1 MYTAPRPTLPD
12 APGGASVQSDR
23 TGPGRPGARVVG
35 PTALLL
41 GITSALTDAS
51 TEMVAAVLP
60 VFLTLQLGLTPLQF
74 GFVDGLY
81 QGASVLVR
89 VLAGYVSDR
98 WRRLKLVAASGYAL
112 SAASKFALLGVGTS
126 LPLISAAVA
135 ADRTGKG
142 IRSAPR
148 DALIAA
154 DTHPSALGRAFGL
167 HRALDTAGA
176 AAGPLLAFAVLAL
189 APGDYDAVFLV
200 SACLAVVGLAVLVL
214 LVRERPERLVRP
226 DRPASLRRA
235 FGLLGDRTYRRTV
248 VAAGL
253 LAVLSLSDGFLY
265 LVLQRRLS
273 LATELF
279 PLLFLGTAIAYL
291 VLAVPLGRLADRVG
305 RLRVFIAGHV
315 VLMMVYVV
323 LQVPLMGALTLAL
336 VILLLGAHYA
346 ATDGVLTAAIVG
358 LVPADLRTSGIAL
371 AQTAVAAGRLLAAV
385 AFGAVWTMVG
395 RGPALLLFTVALG
408 LALPVAARLLLSAG
422 TTSRA

>member
-12 APGGASVQSDR
+12 APGGASAQSDR
-23 TGPGRPGARVVG
+23 TGPGRPGARAVG

-305 RLRVFIAGHV
+305 RLRVFVAGHV
-315 VLMMVYVV
+315 LLMLVYVV

-346 ATDGVLTAAIVG
+346 ATDGVLTAAIAG

-395 RGPALLLFTVALG
+395 RGPALLLFTIAIG
-408 LALPVAARLLLSAG
+408 LALPVAARLLLCAG

>member
-1 MYTAPRPTLPD
+1 MYTAAPPTLPD
-12 APGGASVQSDR
+12 GSGELASAPGS
-23 TGPGRPGARVVG
+23 GRAGVRLVG
-35 PTALLL
+35 RTALLL

-98 WRRLKLVAASGYAL
+98 WRRLKLVATCGYAL

-214 LVRERPERLVRP
+214 LVRERPERLIRP

-235 FGLLGDRTYRRTV
+235 FGLLRDRAYRRTV
-248 VAAGL
+248 AAAGI
-253 LAVLSLSDGFLY
+253 LALLSLSDGFLY
-265 LVLQRRLS
+265 LVLQRRLA

-279 PLLFLGTAIAYL
+279 PLLFLGTAVVYL

-305 RLRVFIAGHV
+305 RLRVFVAGHV
-315 VLMMVYVV
+315 VLVMVYVV

-346 ATDGVLTAAIVG
+346 ATDGVLTAAVAG
-358 LVPADLRTSGIAL
+358 LVPTELRTSGIAL